1 MEITPT
7 VGARLF
13 WSRPRGTSGQA
24 DCSLLAM
31 RARAPRRCLL
41 WWALEKVL
49 HINIQKKCA
58 VGGFNFVV
66 SFDLKEPIWGWWSY
80 SSIIVFEGETT
91 NLSSL
96 IQPPTGNYCLRDM
109 KHASWINCTIFNPQ
123 LSVNQP
129 LVDHRKTPFINHYH
143 QYHSHEPLINNWQS
157 LNSTR
162 FISSSSL
169 NKSYPV
175 QS

>member
-13 WSRPRGTSGQA
+13 GTRPRGTSGQA

-41 WWALEKVL
+41 WWALEKAL
-49 HINIQKKCA
+49 HINIQKKTYCWW
-58 VGGFNFVV
+58 FQ
-66 SFDLKEPIWGWWSY
+66 LWGWWSY

-109 KHASWINCTIFNPQ
+109 KHASWINCTIFNHQP
-123 LSVNQP
+123 SVNQP
-129 LVDHRKTPFINHYH
+129 LVDHRHIH
-143 QYHSHEPLINNWQS
+143 HSLTITIMTIRMNPRLKIHNPWIQPD
-157 LNSTR
+157 
-162 FISSSSL
+162 SSVHHL
-169 NKSYPV
+169 WKSPTLYKV
-175 QS
+175 NAF